1 MSKMSYSQHY
11 YDCKAKNIEV
21 YFKYN
26 NSVVF
31 DTGKEKIANDG
42 RNTYKCKELSVI
54 TKCELEQYGSPSETH
69 RYSRGDNLVIQ
80 GIITFFTGIPLT
92 VYDCNKVSGGITPIE
107 YEKQETHIKIDDV
120 DYSSD
125 LIIML
130 DRLNKEPEL
139 IITLLDRWRKAI
151 YLKEES
157 CDADLYYDEATL
169 SFFHIFEL
177 FGESIVD
184 ELKNKLENN
193 IESMLY
199 QHFKSYYFTEAQT
212 KQMVEQNRKSVN
224 SLLIGDFLNLAIKV
238 KYFLEKYELLD
249 DNVAFFID
257 NMIKVRNAI
266 AHGRITYQK
275 VFMWPLPPFF
285 NLSKDSYENIEFLF
299 FLSAEMI
306 SKYIGI
312 SCWEKEWN
320 ETKEFLMPPN
330 HIISAFLDN
339 SLVIDNFNYGMLVQ
353 GNKYNITW
361 RTLFNYYVKKPKK
374 TIRECIEV
382 AMKDSFMNTPTD
394 EDNAPDIFN
403 ISIIFADSEDSDIK
417 QKAIENVKTII
428 SNSWYGWS
436 NFKDAYTYL
445 DFYSVTVVWYKEFLL
460 NGEYIECRNTN

>member
-1 MSKMSYSQHY
+1 MSQTAYSQY
-11 YDCKAKNIEV
+11 NYNCKAESIEV
-21 YFKYN
+21 YFEYN

-31 DTGKEKIANDG
+31 DTGKKNITYDKISQII
-42 RNTYKCKELSVI
+42 CKELMVI
-54 TKCELEQYGSPSETH
+54 SKCELEQYAGPSETH

-80 GIITFFTGIPLT
+80 GIITFFTGFPLT
-92 VYDCNKVSGGITPIE
+92 MYHSNNSSSGIFPIN
-107 YEKQETHIKIDDV
+107 YKKQNTHLIIDNV
-120 DYSSD
+120 DYTSD
-125 LIIML
+125 LIILL
-130 DRLNKEPEL
+130 DRLNKNPEL
-139 IITLLDRWRKAI
+139 IITLLDRWRKAV

-177 FGESIVD
+177 FGESIGN
-184 ELKNKLENN
+184 ELKNKLENS
-193 IESMLY
+193 IENMMY
-199 QHFKSYYFTEAQT
+199 QHFKSYYFTEPQI

-224 SLLIGDFLNLAIKV
+224 RLLIGDFLNLAIKV

-257 NMIKVRNAI
+257 NMIKIRNAI

-312 SCWEKEWN
+312 SCWDDEWN
-320 ETKEFLMPPN
+320 EAKEYLMPPN

-339 SLVIDNFNYGMLVQ
+339 SLVIEDFNYAMLVQ

-361 RTLFNYYVKKPKK
+361 RTLFNYYVKNSKK
-374 TIRECIEV
+374 TIRERIEV
-382 AMKDSFMNTPTD
+382 ATKDAFMNTTID
-394 EDNAPDIFN
+394 EDNAPDSFN

-428 SNSWYGWS
+428 TNNWYGWS

-445 DFYSVTVVWYKEFLL
+445 EFYSVTVVWYKEFLL
-460 NGEYIECRNTN
+460 NSEYIGDRK

>member
-1 MSKMSYSQHY
+1 MSQTAYSQHNY
-11 YDCKAKNIEV
+11 NCQAESIEV
-21 YFKYN
+21 YFEYN

-31 DTGKEKIANDG
+31 DTGKKNITHDG
-42 RNTYKCKELSVI
+42 ISQIICKELMVI
-54 TKCELEQYGSPSETH
+54 SKCELEQYAGPSETH

-80 GIITFFTGIPLT
+80 GIITFFTGFPLT
-92 VYDCNKVSGGITPIE
+92 MYHSNNSSGGIFPIN
-107 YEKQETHIKIDDV
+107 YKKQNTHLIIDNV
-120 DYSSD
+120 DYTSD
-125 LIIML
+125 LIILL
-130 DRLNKEPEL
+130 DRLNKKPEL
-139 IITLLDRWRKAI
+139 IITLLDRWRKAV
-151 YLKEES
+151 YLKEQS

-177 FGESIVD
+177 FGESIGD
-184 ELKNKLENN
+184 ELKNKLENS
-193 IESMLY
+193 IENMMY
-199 QHFKSYYFTEAQT
+199 QHFKSYYFTEPQI

-224 SLLIGDFLNLAIKV
+224 RLLIGDFLNLAIKV

-257 NMIKVRNAI
+257 NMIKIRNAI

-312 SCWEKEWN
+312 SCWDDEWN
-320 ETKEFLMPPN
+320 EEKEYLMPPN

-339 SLVIDNFNYGMLVQ
+339 SLVIEDFNYAMLVQ

-361 RTLFNYYVKKPKK
+361 RTLFNYYVKNSKK
-374 TIRECIEV
+374 TIRERIEV
-382 AMKDSFMNTPTD
+382 ATKDAFMNTTID
-394 EDNAPDIFN
+394 EDNAPDSFN

-428 SNSWYGWS
+428 TNNWYGWS

-445 DFYSVTVVWYKEFLL
+445 EFYSVTVVWYKEFLL
-460 NGEYIECRNTN
+460 NREYIGDRK